1 MSHDASVPAADEPR
15 IQDLWEELKFYR
27 SKAYQLDRVV
37 SDLRCLLQSGKGFSE
52 LMCIPELLD
61 AFMSVCRENY
71 GIQSAA
77 VLLKDDLDPDVATY
91 RVRGYQN
98 LPDNYQAQDGIDE
111 EMLMFRFPR
120 DRGLLWQ
127 LIMQGEVFSA
137 LTMQGTPRF
146 RTAWEKWGLDV
157 LQSCTWVPLKK
168 GKDVVGILTLG
179 RNEKGEMIPES
190 DYGFLS
196 EIAAV
201 AATNILS
208 TMQYEKVE
216 QVLRNMQVLYDI
228 NQQLANVNDF
238 KKLTIDTLATA
249 CDAMS
254 AQKANLMLW
263 NPETEQLEL
272 KVVWGNIPKGVRDE
286 INSGRRKTRSF
297 ALGEGVAGMAAKT
310 HKPVRINHRS
320 KIKQV
325 GNQVAHCILAV
336 PLIHGGQVVGVMNM
350 TNKVKLDED
359 GQQVLDELSRFSRE
373 DEEMAKL
380 MARQAAHNLQKARL
394 YDDSIT
400 DRMTNLKNKRHFE
413 DSFDQAIQAAKA
425 SGKPFTLAV
434 SDIDKFK
441 VFNDTYGHAAGDFV
455 LIETARLLNLAT
467 RAGSRDRAFRYGGE
481 EFVMLLPDTRIEE
494 AAGVM
499 EGYRKVIEETEV
511 DYEGQPLRVTVSVGL
526 CEFPTGGQDKK
537 STFEKADMALY
548 ASKEGGRN
556 QVTCHIAGQNV
567 RFTEVEE
574 PVDHDEQTAA

>member
-1 MSHDASVPAADEPR
+1 MS
-15 IQDLWEELKFYR
+15 
-27 SKAYQLDRVV
+27 
-37 SDLRCLLQSGKGFSE
+37 
-52 LMCIPELLD
+52 IPELLD

-71 GIQSAA
+71 GIQSAT
-77 VLLKDDLDPDVATY
+77 VLLKDHLDPDVATY
-91 RVRGYQN
+91 RVRGYHS
-98 LPDNYQAQDGIDE
+98 LPETYEAQDGVAE

-127 LIMQGEVFSA
+127 LIQQGEVFSA
-137 LTMQGTPRF
+137 LTMQGRPRF
-146 RTAWEKWGLDV
+146 RTAWQKWHLDV
-157 LQSCTWVPLKK
+157 LQSCTWIPLKK

-179 RNEKGEMIPES
+179 CNEKGEVIPES

-201 AATNILS
+201 AATKFLS

-216 QVLRNMQVLYDI
+216 QVLQNMRVLYDI

-249 CDAMS
+249 CEAMS

-263 NPETEQLEL
+263 NTETEQLEL
-272 KVVWGNIPKGVRDE
+272 KVVWGSIPKGVRDE
-286 INSGRRKTRSF
+286 INSGRRKTRTF
-297 ALGEGVAGMAAKT
+297 ALGEGVAGLAAKSQ
-310 HKPVRINHRS
+310 KPVRINHRS

-350 TNKVKLDED
+350 TNKVKLDDD
-359 GQQVLDELSRFSRE
+359 GDEVLDELSRFSRE

-413 DSFDQAIQAAKA
+413 DSFDDAIAAAKA
-425 SGKPFTLAV
+425 SGQPFTLAV
-434 SDIDKFK
+434 SDIDHFK
-441 VFNDTYGHAAGDFV
+441 RFNDTYGHAAGEFV
-455 LIETARLLNLAT
+455 LIETATWLNLAT
-467 RAGSRDRAFRYGGE
+467 RPGSWDRAFRYGGE

-494 AAGVM
+494 AADVR
-499 EGYRKVIEETEV
+499 EGYRKAIEDAEF
-511 DYEGQPLRVTVSVGL
+511 DWGGQVLKVNVSIGL
-526 CEFPTGGQDKK
+526 WEFPTGGADKK
-537 STFEKADMALY
+537 AVFERADTALY
-548 ASKEGGRN
+548 ASKESGRN
-556 QVTCHIAGQNV
+556 QVSCYIAGQSV
-567 RFTEVEE
+567 RFTA
-574 PVDHDEQTAA
+574 PVDEEEEHTAA

>member
-1 MSHDASVPAADEPR
+1 MSQDPHATLTDEPR
-15 IQDLWEELKFYR
+15 IQALWEELKFYR
-27 SKAYQLDRVV
+27 GKAYQLDRVV

-52 LMCIPELLD
+52 LMSIPELLD

-71 GIQSAA
+71 GIQSAT
-77 VLLKDDLDPDVATY
+77 VLLKDDLDPEVATY
-91 RVRGYQN
+91 RVRGYHN
-98 LPDNYQAQDGIDE
+98 LPETYPAQDGVAE

-127 LIMQGEVFSA
+127 LIQQGEVFSA

-146 RTAWEKWGLDV
+146 KTAWEKWNLDV

-179 RNEKGEMIPES
+179 RNAKGEMIAES

-263 NPETEQLEL
+263 NPETELLEL
-272 KVVWGNIPKGVRDE
+272 KVVWGDIPRGVRDE

-297 ALGEGVAGMAAKT
+297 ALGEGVAGLAAKSQ
-310 HKPVRINHRS
+310 KPVRINHRS

-325 GNQVAHCILAV
+325 GSQVAHCILAV

-350 TNKVKLDED
+350 TNKIKIDEEE
-359 GQQVLDELSRFSRE
+359 GRVLDELSRFSRE

-400 DRMTNLKNKRHFE
+400 DRMTGLKNKRHFE
-413 DSFDQAIQAAKA
+413 ESFESAITAAQA
-425 SGKPFTLAV
+425 SGQPFTLAV

-441 VFNDTYGHAAGDFV
+441 VFNDTYGHAAGDYV
-455 LIETARLLNLAT
+455 LIETARMLNVAT
-467 RAGSRDRAFRYGGE
+467 RPGSRDRAFRYGGE

-494 AAGVM
+494 AAEVM
-499 EGYRKVIEETEV
+499 EGYRQAIEDAEF
-511 DYEGQPLRVTVSVGL
+511 DYDGQLFKVTVSLGL
-526 CEFPTGGQDKK
+526 CEFPTGGSDKK
-537 STFEKADMALY
+537 SVFERADAALY

-556 QVTCHIAGQNV
+556 QVSVHVAGQNV
-567 RFTEVEE
+567 RYQA
-574 PVDHDEQTAA
+574 PDEDELTAA

>member
-1 MSHDASVPAADEPR
+1 MSQEPPAVAADQPK
-15 IQDLWEELKFYR
+15 IQALWDELSFYR
-27 SKAYQLDRVV
+27 TKAFALDRVV

-52 LMCIPELLD
+52 LMSIPELLD

-91 RVRGYQN
+91 RVRGYHN
-98 LPDNYQAQDGIDE
+98 LPETYQAQDGVGE
-111 EMLMFRFPR
+111 ELLMFRFPR

-127 LIMQGEVFSA
+127 LIQQGEVFSA
-137 LTMQGTPRF
+137 LNMQGTPRF
-146 RTAWEKWGLDV
+146 PTAWEKWNLEV
-157 LQSCTWVPLKK
+157 LKSCTWIPLKK

-216 QVLRNMQVLYDI
+216 QVLRNMKVLYDI

-249 CDAMS
+249 CDAMA

-263 NPETEQLEL
+263 NPETERLEL
-272 KVVWGNIPKGVRDE
+272 KVVWGSIPKGVRDE
-286 INSGRRKTRSF
+286 INSGRQKTRSF
-297 ALGEGVAGMAAKT
+297 ELGEGVAGLAAKSQ
-310 HKPVRINHRS
+310 KPVRINHRS

-359 GQQVLDELSRFSRE
+359 GNHVLDELSRFSRE

-413 DSFDQAIQAAKA
+413 ESFDNLITAAKA
-425 SGKPFTLAV
+425 SGKPFCLAV
-434 SDIDKFK
+434 SDIDHFK
-441 VFNDTYGHAAGDFV
+441 KFNDTFGHAAGDHV
-455 LIETARLLNLAT
+455 LIETASLLNLAT
-467 RAGSRDRAFRYGGE
+467 RPGSRDRAFRYGGE

-494 AAGVM
+494 AAAVM
-499 EGYRKVIEETEV
+499 EEYRKAIEAASFVFNGDTM
-511 DYEGQPLRVTVSVGL
+511 RVKVSIGL
-526 CEFPTGGQDKK
+526 CEFPTGGPDKK
-537 STFEKADMALY
+537 SVFERADTALY

-556 QVTCHIAGQNV
+556 QVNCYIAGQSV
-567 RFTEVEE
+567 RLTPTEDEA
-574 PVDHDEQTAA
+574 DEQTAA